1 MRITVEQIRKVING
15 LKDDLGE
22 GFVDTD
28 IWDTSSNKSVAFH
41 HNQGVVPQY
50 GFVPK
55 HIKLFREISKV
66 LNNALKESHY
76 PPLGDFYLIQLNNN
90 QLIVVLNIKPGQ
102 SNHKLSG
109 NKHTLGYSGTVVHQ
123 QFILVDLSKTTIGAL
138 LSIAIPNVFKNYK

>member
-1 MRITVEQIRKVING
+1 MKITVEQIRKVING

-66 LNNALKESHY
+66 LNTALKESYY
-76 PPLGDFYLIQLNNN
+76 PPVGDFYLIKLDNDH
-90 QLIVVLNIKPGQ
+90 LIIVLNLKSGE
-102 SNHKLSG
+102 SNQ
-109 NKHTLGYSGTVVHQ
+109 KHSSNQQALANSGTALHQ

-138 LSIAIPNVFKNYK
+138 LSIATPNVFENYK